1 MISTLF
7 KLTWVFLKIGTFT
20 FGGGFVMIPMIEN
33 DVVNTYGWLTKAEFV
48 DAVTLGQITPGP
60 VIISATFIGYK
71 AYGIL
76 GATVATVSVIFP
88 SFVMICL
95 ATAAI
100 KRFRENKI
108 LANFLRGARVAVIG
122 LVLDAGVSI
131 GRSSVVD
138 LTTVLIAAASIIC
151 LFKYKVNPIWVL
163 LGAGTIGLIFGGGGR
178 VL

>member
-1 MISTLF
+1 
-7 KLTWVFLKIGTFT
+7 
-20 FGGGFVMIPMIEN
+20 
-33 DVVNTYGWLTKAEFV
+33 
-48 DAVTLGQITPGP
+48 

-71 AYGIL
+71 ACGIL
-76 GATVATVSVIFP
+76 GATVATVSVILP

-100 KRFRENKI
+100 KKFRENKT

-138 LTTVLIAAASIIC
+138 ITTVLIAVVSIIC

-163 LGAGTIGLIFGGGGR
+163 LGAGCIGLIMGG
-178 VL
+178 V